1 MTQKRSDFRDELMRL
16 ATAPSAELKIK
27 GNPAHIVY
35 DAKVVDLDAD
45 VGRITLG
52 DGTEPETDVVID

>member
-1 MTQKRSDFRDELMRL
+1 MRL